1 MMQRLHRQA
10 GRARGFTLTELLVA
24 IAIIG
29 VLVGLALPAFNDAVQ
44 SSRVTAFAN
53 EIVANALRARSE
65 AIKRNAVVSLCAS
78 TTGSACSTNWTAGYI
93 LMCLTADG
101 STCDRTGLGTGTLVL
116 ARQAGM
122 RTGWRTT
129 EASGISTISFQPA
142 GTGATTASL
151 TVCQFSPA
159 AGRQERVITIS
170 PTGRPTVAR
179 TTAGVCPG

>member
-1 MMQRLHRQA
+1 MTHVLHRRA
-10 GRARGFTLTELLVA
+10 GAARGFSLTELLVA

-29 VLVGLALPAFNDAVQ
+29 VLVGLAVPAFNDAVQ

-78 TTGSACSTNWTAGYI
+78 STGSACSTSWTAGYI
-93 LMCLTADG
+93 MTCLSADG
-101 STCDRTGLGTGTLVL
+101 VTCDPANAGASTLVL

-129 EASGISTISFQPA
+129 EASGISTIAFQPT
-142 GTGATTASL
+142 GTGATTAAL

-179 TTAGVCPG
+179 TTNGTCP